1 MGAAF
6 AKPLSSPRYPPAT
19 AEEAAPLALDGD
31 RVPSGSGVHP
41 SPSAGGT
48 SCSRRRRC
56 CPPPVPAIVALNTIF
71 EIRLPLNGRRMP
83 KQSSIKKVHLQDL
96 SEDRVA
102 LRYQSLSQ
110 WWQPK
115 STKRPSNKEKAHQKK
130 ALYGCE
136 CRGRN
141 TCGSRAL
148 RTKMR
153 RQSHMGKR
161 TPHDRCTSNA
171 FAC

>member
-6 AKPLSSPRYPPAT
+6 AKPLSSPRYPPAA

-102 LRYQSLSQ
+102 LRYQSQSQ

-115 STKRPSNKEKAHQKK
+115 STKRPSNKVKRTFMAASVEVVTRSVQ
-130 ALYGCE
+130 GPFGQRCD
-136 CRGRN
+136 
-141 TCGSRAL
+141 GSRS
-148 RTKMR
+148 T
-153 RQSHMGKR
+153 GK
-161 TPHDRCTSNA
+161 HDTS
-171 FAC
+171 

>member
-6 AKPLSSPRYPPAT
+6 AKPLSSPRYPPAA

-102 LRYQSLSQ
+102 LRYQSQSQ

-115 STKRPSNKEKAHQKK
+115 STKRPSAQKK

-141 TCGSRAL
+141 AVGSRAL
-148 RTKMR
+148 RTEMR
-153 RQSHMGKR
+153 RESLKWK
-161 TPHDRCTSNA
+161 T
-171 FAC
+171 

>member
-6 AKPLSSPRYPPAT
+6 AKPLSSPRYPPAA

-102 LRYQSLSQ
+102 LRYPSLSQ
-110 WWQPK
+110 CWQPK
-115 STKRPSNKEKAHQKK
+115 PQRPSSQESH
-130 ALYGCE
+130 LYGCASAVVTG
-136 CRGRN
+136 CAQGPFGQR
-141 TCGSRAL
+141 CDGSRKH
-148 RTKMR
+148 RKHVITWPGER
-153 RQSHMGKR
+153 IR
-161 TPHDRCTSNA
+161 PE
-171 FAC
+171 